1 MKRAQLNF
9 VIDAAAFAAF
19 LFLLSTGLLL
29 RYQLPPGSGGLH
41 AAGSGRGAS
50 ERLVTLLWGWTRHEW
65 GQIHY
70 WIAGVLIAILAFH
83 LLLHWKWIVCVVRG
97 AHSDASG
104 LRFGLGVASLIALVL
119 LSAAPLLAPTQ
130 SVTRGNLQQQQSE
143 LGPTDDIDSAQDIRG
158 SMTVLEVAEAAGIPV
173 AELLGR
179 LNLSAEASPNER
191 IGRLLRQHGL
201 QMSDLRRVL
210 ASDKFVATKET
221 EQ

>member
-9 VIDAAAFAAF
+9 VIDVASFAAF

-41 AAGSGRGAS
+41 AMGSGRGAS
-50 ERLVTLLWGWTRHEW
+50 ERSVTLLWGWTRHEW

-70 WIAGVLIAILAFH
+70 WIAGVLIAILAVH
-83 LLLHWKWIVCVVRG
+83 LLLHWKWFVCVVRG
-97 AHSDASG
+97 AHGDASG
-104 LRFGLGVASLIALVL
+104 LRFGIGLTSLVALVL
-119 LSAAPLLAPTQ
+119 LSAVPLLAPTQ
-130 SVTRGNLQQQQSE
+130 SVTRGALQQQQSE
-143 LGPTDDIDSAQDIRG
+143 HETTDDIGSTQDIRG
-158 SMTVLEVAEAAGIPV
+158 SMTVREVADSAGIPV

-179 LNLSAEASPNER
+179 LNLSADVSPNER

-201 QMSDLRRVL
+201 QTSDLRREL
-210 ASDKFVATKET
+210 GSNAPIASKEA